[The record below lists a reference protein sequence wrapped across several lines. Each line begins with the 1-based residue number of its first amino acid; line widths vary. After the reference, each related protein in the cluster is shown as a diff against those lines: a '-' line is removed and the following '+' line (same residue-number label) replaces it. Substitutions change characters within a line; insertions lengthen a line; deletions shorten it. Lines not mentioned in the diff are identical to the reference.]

1 MLGKTQRLRAKPLQV
16 AHFPGIRR
24 DDENLKS
31 HNSNRDSHENMDLK
45 NIQNGGQNRDIE
57 LVRFNDIKKKQSQD
71 DDDGDED
78 NKNNSQ

>member
-1 MLGKTQRLRAKPLQV
+1 MPGKTQRLRAKPLQV

-45 NIQNGGQNRDIE
+45 NI
-57 LVRFNDIKKKQSQD
+57 
-71 DDDGDED
+71 
-78 NKNNSQ
+78 